1 MKIYQVGG
9 AVRDKLLGL
18 PVIDHDWVVVGAT
31 IENMLKLG
39 YQQVGRDFPVFLHP
53 QSKEEYALA
62 RTERKSGKGY
72 TGFVVH
78 AAADVTLEEDLSR
91 RDLTINAIAMDT
103 DGNLIDPYNGL
114 GDIKAKRLCHVS
126 DAFAEDPLRVL
137 RVARFAARFAPLG
150 FTVAPQT
157 LELMQQITNAGE
169 LEHLVAER
177 IWQEFHKAL
186 VTDSPQTF
194 ITVLRA
200 CGALAHLLPELER
213 LFGVPQPKKFH
224 PEIDTGVHILMVLE
238 QAVALSADAAV
249 RFAALVHDLGK
260 GNTEPALWPSHKGHE
275 VRGAVLIEALCER
288 LRIPNEF
295 RDLGK
300 LASLYHTHCHRALKH
315 DADALM
321 QTLEL
326 TDALRRPAR
335 FEQFLLACEA
345 DARGRLGLEQEPY
358 PQAQLLKSALHS
370 ARTVAVQDLVAK
382 YKDSNLLSAKI
393 REARLAALVTFINKT
408 PVVS

>member
-31 IENMLKLG
+31 VEQMLKLG

-103 DGNLIDPYNGL
+103 DGKLTDPFNGL
-114 GDIKAKRLCHVS
+114 DDLKAKRLCHVS

-157 LELMQQITNAGE
+157 LALMQQITDAGE

-186 VTDSPQTF
+186 VTNSPQTF

-224 PEIDTGVHILMVLE
+224 PEIDTGVHTLMVLE

-288 LRIPNEF
+288 LRIPNEY

-300 LASLYHTHCHRALKH
+300 LASLYHTHCHRALQH
-315 DADALM
+315 DAEALL

-345 DARGRLGLEQEPY
+345 DARGRLGLEQVPY
-358 PQAQLLKSALHS
+358 PQAQLLKSAQHC
-370 ARTVAVQDLVAK
+370 ARTVLVQDIVAK

-393 REARLAALVTFINKT
+393 RETRLAALTTFINST
-408 PVVS
+408 PTVL